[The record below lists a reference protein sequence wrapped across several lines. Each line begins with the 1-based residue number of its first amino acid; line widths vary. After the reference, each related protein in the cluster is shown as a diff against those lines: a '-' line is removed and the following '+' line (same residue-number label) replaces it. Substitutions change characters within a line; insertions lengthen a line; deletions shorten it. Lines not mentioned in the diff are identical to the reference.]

1 MSKAFVFG
9 FAIGLTLFAVI
20 GVGASRRQRDVQR
33 DAEEKARQ
41 ELAQYNAEIVD
52 ATPVQMAV
60 RTERERI
67 HGKLYRYQYLTNK
80 TISELLASPPSR
92 ILGIDLLIGQGQV
105 LTESRSPESY
115 FGELVR
121 ASDVV
126 IRGKVT
132 KKASQI
138 TEDGA
143 FIFTDYDVS
152 VMEIL
157 KDNSASPLA
166 PGSTITVT
174 RPGGKVVVEGIIV
187 KARDRYFGPL
197 PLSDHP
203 VLLFLR
209 YIPETAAY
217 KAINSF
223 GAFEVDGSSIRPLT
237 EEPLPPGIL
246 RNGVSPL
253 QTVRAISSR

>member
-126 IRGKVT
+126 IGGKVT
-132 KKASQI
+132 KKA
-138 TEDGA
+138 
-143 FIFTDYDVS
+143 
-152 VMEIL
+152 
-157 KDNSASPLA
+157 
-166 PGSTITVT
+166 
-174 RPGGKVVVEGIIV
+174 
-187 KARDRYFGPL
+187 
-197 PLSDHP
+197 
-203 VLLFLR
+203 
-209 YIPETAAY
+209 
-217 KAINSF
+217 
-223 GAFEVDGSSIRPLT
+223 
-237 EEPLPPGIL
+237 
-246 RNGVSPL
+246 
-253 QTVRAISSR
+253 